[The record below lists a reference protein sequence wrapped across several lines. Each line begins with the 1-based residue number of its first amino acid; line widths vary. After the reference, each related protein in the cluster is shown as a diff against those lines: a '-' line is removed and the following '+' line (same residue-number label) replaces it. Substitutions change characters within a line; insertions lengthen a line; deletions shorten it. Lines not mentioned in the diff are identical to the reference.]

1 MAKEIIY
8 LTAEGFKK
16 LKDELD
22 HMSSVE
28 RPAISAAIAEARD
41 KGDLSE
47 NAEYDAAREA
57 QGLLEMRIAKLEDSL
72 ANARVI
78 DESKIDKSKVQI
90 LSKVSLLNHNTKKE
104 GAYTIVAE
112 HEANLREGKLA
123 IGTPI
128 AKALLGHKKGD
139 CVDVVVPAGTI
150 HFEILD
156 ISI

>member
-8 LTAEGFKK
+8 LTAEGYKK

-22 HMSSVE
+22 HMRSVE

-57 QGLLEMRIAKLEDSL
+57 QGLLEMRIAKMEDTI
-72 ANARVI
+72 ANARII
-78 DESKIDKSKVQI
+78 DESKVDKSKVQI
-90 LSKVSLLNHNTKKE
+90 LSRVTLLILNTGME
-104 GAYTIVAE
+104 VIYTIVAE

-128 AKALLGHKKGD
+128 AKALLGHKKGVW
-139 CVDVVVPAGTI
+139 VDVTVPAGTI

-156 ISI
+156 INI